1 MSQTAALYYL
11 QTLDNNNETGQ
22 KRLDEIQELLG
33 RDEAMRAAQSV
44 HEEAEAALR
53 ASRGHARDLEL
64 EMTSLESKIKS
75 TEERL
80 YNGSV
85 SNPRE
90 LQNMQD
96 EIASLRHRI
105 GVLEEQLLEAMA
117 AVEEQETNTE
127 VTRSR
132 LEAVSNERTDELG
145 TLTDEK
151 TQIESRLEKLAEE
164 IRQAREHV
172 LAEHLRLYDD
182 LRKKR
187 KGMAVAQ
194 VIDGVCGVCGVAP
207 TSSQAQR
214 VRHGEVE
221 CCPTCGRILY
231 MKV

>member
-11 QTLDNNNETGQ
+11 QTLDNDNETGQ
-22 KRLDEIQELLG
+22 KRLAEIRELLG
-33 RDEAMRAAQSV
+33 RDEAMCAAQSA

-53 ASRGHARDLEL
+53 ASRGHTRDLEL

-96 EIASLRHRI
+96 EVASLRHRI
-105 GVLEEQLLEAMA
+105 SVLEEQLLEAMA
-117 AVEEQETNTE
+117 AVEEREANAE
-127 VTRSR
+127 VTRGQ
-132 LEAVSNERTDELG
+132 LEAVSHERADELG
-145 TLTDEK
+145 ALTGEK
-151 TQIESRLEKLAEE
+151 AQIESRLETLAEE
-164 IRQAREHV
+164 IRQARERV

-187 KGMAVAQ
+187 KGVVVVQ

-231 MKV
+231 VKV